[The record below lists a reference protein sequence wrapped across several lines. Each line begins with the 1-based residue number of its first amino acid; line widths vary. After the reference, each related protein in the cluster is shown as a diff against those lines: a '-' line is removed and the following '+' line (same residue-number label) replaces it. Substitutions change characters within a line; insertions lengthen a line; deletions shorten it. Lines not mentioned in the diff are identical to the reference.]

1 MKTLIN
7 RRELFAAIG
16 FASLV
21 GCRRSERPQRLS
33 PEGRESTVTLT
44 VDGMI

>member
-7 RRELFAAIG
+7 RRELLAAIG
-16 FASLV
+16 ITTFL
-21 GCRRSERPQRLS
+21 GCQRQSEPP
-33 PEGRESTVTLT
+33 PERDSTVTLT

>member
-16 FASLV
+16 IGTLV
-21 GCRRSERPQRLS
+21 GCRRSERPQ
-33 PEGRESTVTLT
+33 PEPPQGRDSTVTLT

>member
-16 FASLV
+16 ITTLL
-21 GCRRSERPQRLS
+21 GCRRRERPQS
-33 PEGRESTVTLT
+33 EPPPERESTVTLT

>member
-16 FASLV
+16 IATLV
-21 GCRRSERPQRLS
+21 GCSRRERQR
-33 PEGRESTVTLT
+33 PEPSQGRDSTVTLT

>member
-1 MKTLIN
+1 MKTLMD

-16 FASLV
+16 IATLV
-21 GCRRSERPQRLS
+21 SCRRSERPQ
-33 PEGRESTVTLT
+33 PEPVGRDSTVTLT

>member
-1 MKTLIN
+1 MTTLMN

-16 FASLV
+16 FATLV
-21 GCRRSERPQRLS
+21 GCRSEHPQ
-33 PEGRESTVTLT
+33 PEPPQGRGSTVTLT